1 MGLFSVDVQSFVN
14 IVVCFADS
22 IVMRGK
28 LFEGSSVSIILVSP
42 EFFIYFKFHPGGESV
57 FSLS

>member
-22 IVMRGK
+22 IVMREK
-28 LFEGSSVSIILVSP
+28 LFEGSSVSIILVPPNIFGLLQIPSSLGA
-42 EFFIYFKFHPGGESV
+42 YFD
-57 FSLS
+57 L